1 MDRDDFD
8 RVICGPGARGL
19 YESNYIKANDPRR
32 GGAFWIKYNLLA
44 PTDPSRPRFGE
55 LWAVLLE
62 LPIMLAISWWACGQV
77 VTRFHV
83 PPRLASRAAMGALA
97 FGFLMLAEAI
107 LSVGLF
113 GRSMSEYAGDLTT
126 PHGLVGLGG
135 QVAFALMPLV
145 RR

>member
-1 MDRDDFD
+1 MTSTPVLRPAAAYFGIVFAAGFALGTL
-8 RVICGPGARGL
+8 RTL
-19 YESNYIKANDPRR
+19 
-32 GGAFWIKYNLLA
+32 FLA
-44 PTDPSRPRFGE
+44 PRFGE

-83 PPRLASRAAMGALA
+83 PPRLAPRAVMGVLA
-97 FGFLMLAEAI
+97 FGFLMLAEVV

>member
-1 MDRDDFD
+1 MTTTPVLRPAAAYFGIVFAAGFALGTL
-8 RVICGPGARGL
+8 RTL
-19 YESNYIKANDPRR
+19 
-32 GGAFWIKYNLLA
+32 FLA
-44 PTDPSRPRFGE
+44 PRFGE

-77 VTRFHV
+77 VTRFRA
-83 PPRLASRAAMGALA
+83 PPRLAPRAAMGALA
-97 FGFLMLAEAI
+97 FGFLMLAEVV